1 MDVHPPKNGI
11 NRYWS
16 IPILSYHVPHFLSLT
31 LLHPFAP
38 NLPSA
43 MKKVCCR
50 VAALLD
56 DGSSAANVSMP
67 DFWTGCWQNI
77 LETVYAVYLLTQ
89 KLMHG
94 TRTKPSVK
102 RVIADNPSRNKN
114 HRELCWRF
122 ALWQPTGK
130 RVEQH
135 VFSVSQVKSGQ
146 VTNVSQRRVWSTVL
160 HGKKSPTRG
169 VGFKPYVF
177 CRNL

>member
-1 MDVHPPKNGI
+1 
-11 NRYWS
+11 
-16 IPILSYHVPHFLSLT
+16 
-31 LLHPFAP
+31 
-38 NLPSA
+38 

-77 LETVYAVYLLTQ
+77 LETVYLLTQ
-89 KLMHG
+89 KLMHS
-94 TRTKPSVK
+94 TRMKPSVK

-122 ALWQPTGK
+122 ALRQPTGK

-135 VFSVSQVKSGQ
+135 VFGVGQVKSGQ
-146 VTNVSQRRVWSTVL
+146 VTNVSQRRIWMSLINRVAWKRHEKTRREGLVL
-160 HGKKSPTRG
+160 SYQPC
-169 VGFKPYVF
+169 VF
-177 CRNL
+177 CYNFKNILLKTRTPGKHASKTAP